1 VTIQVFHEREDDVT
15 YECAELFCP
24 ACKHTHPVTLTAP
37 NLDDDTP
44 IWSLSGTPEM
54 PTLSPSVKIVCADV
68 VLCHFILTDGVM
80 RFQSDFEHDLAGQW
94 VDLPDIPAEL
104 VRS

>member
-1 VTIQVFHEREDDVT
+1 MKIQVFHEREDDVA
-15 YECAELFCP
+15 YECAEIFCP

-37 NLDDDTP
+37 NLDTP
-44 IWSLSGTPEM
+44 IWNLSGTPEM
-54 PTLSPSVKIVCADV
+54 PTLSPSVKIVCADEV
-68 VLCHFILTDGVM
+68 QCHYYLTAGVM
-80 RFQSDFEHDLAGQW
+80 KFQSDCKHDLAGQW